1 VGEYSKLPDWL
12 VFSNA
17 PCLFCFDLLF
27 PPCTQ
32 AVGYPADIIKTRIQ
46 ASPNNHTMT
55 IMGTAKELIQEAN
68 GRVIAGL
75 YKGFGL
81 KLVRSVPA
89 SMIGFTTYEWVAEK
103 LRGSEN

>member
-1 VGEYSKLPDWL
+1 
-12 VFSNA
+12 
-17 PCLFCFDLLF
+17 
-27 PPCTQ
+27 
-32 AVGYPADIIKTRIQ
+32 
-46 ASPNNHTMT
+46 MT